1 MSGSP
6 ASLCSEATC
15 RCSEAQFPLCAGVS
29 LCQCVTRWHQLG
41 REVGTH
47 FPSEEKLGEV
57 CREAAIIISNI
68 SASWCD
74 TRGVS
79 VSVTPVS
86 RVTCLDYWIC
96 HVTRVTRP
104 PLPWLPSLRWHWSL
118 ISQDH
123 SYLNFAA
130 NYPAGVI
137 SSPSHN
143 IQGYCLFTLGS

>member
-1 MSGSP
+1 MSGSVC
-6 ASLCSEATC
+6 ASEATC

-29 LCQCVTRWHQLG
+29 VSLDDTNWGEKSGLISRQRRSWEKFAGKRQLLSQIFQHHDVTPGVW
-41 REVGTH
+41 
-47 FPSEEKLGEV
+47 
-57 CREAAIIISNI
+57 
-68 SASWCD
+68 
-74 TRGVS
+74 VS
-79 VSVTPVS
+79 VSRLCHVS
-86 RVTCLDYWIC
+86 RVLITGSATW
-96 HVTRVTRP
+96 HAWHGP
-104 PLPWLPSLRWHWSL
+104 GPLPWLPSLRWHWSL

>member
-1 MSGSP
+1 MSGSVC
-6 ASLCSEATC
+6 ASEATC
-15 RCSEAQFPLCAGVS
+15 RCSEAQFPLCAGVRVS
-29 LCQCVTRWHQLG
+29 ACVSRWHKLG

-68 SASWCD
+68 SASSRD

-86 RVTCLDYWIC
+86 RVLITGSATW
-96 HVTRVTRP
+96 HAWHGPR
-104 PLPWLPSLRWHWSL
+104 PLPWLPSLRWHWCL
-118 ISQDH
+118 IWSQAHH

-130 NYPAGVI
+130 NYPASVI